1 MQSRSLNAA
10 QHDLCV
16 SMTVWSCGVLS
27 SNMPNAKHKNQLI
40 LIILLLTKPPG
51 MLFKHTPS
59 LCATLDHKFLLTT
72 HLDAY
77 DKIAYDV
84 RIL

>member
-1 MQSRSLNAA
+1 
-10 QHDLCV
+10 
-16 SMTVWSCGVLS
+16 
-27 SNMPNAKHKNQLI
+27 
-40 LIILLLTKPPG
+40 